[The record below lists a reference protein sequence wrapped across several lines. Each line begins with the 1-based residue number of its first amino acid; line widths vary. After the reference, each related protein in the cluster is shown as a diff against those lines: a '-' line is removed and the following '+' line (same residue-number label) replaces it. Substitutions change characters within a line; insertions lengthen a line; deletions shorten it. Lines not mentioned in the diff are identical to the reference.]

1 MITLTPAEADALR
14 DAEATLR
21 DLDRSGWPARR
32 PDIITAR
39 DGLQDSVETFR
50 AIVAGGLLPLDAYGD
65 DGEIR
70 DSPDATSLALARTL
84 REAAE
89 WIAELDRLAAAGSD
103 GERAAA

>member
-1 MITLTPAEADALR
+1 MITLTPAEASALR

-21 DLDRSGWPARR
+21 HLDRSGWPARR

-39 DGLQDSVETFR
+39 DGLAGSVETFR
-50 AIVAGGLLPLDAYGD
+50 AIAAGTLLPLDAFGD

-70 DSPDATSLALARTL
+70 DSPDATSLALARAL

-89 WIAELDRLAAAGSD
+89 WMAELGRLTAESSD
-103 GERAAA
+103 EERRAA